1 MNLVSQI
8 EDDGLPRGG
17 ALKIEWKKLSGP
29 GEVTF
34 TSAAAATTRAKF
46 SAPGKYEVELS
57 ATDGQK
63 TSRTTVAVTVTA
75 AP

>member
-1 MNLVSQI
+1 
-8 EDDGLPRGG
+8 
-17 ALKIEWKKLSGP
+17 
-29 GEVTF
+29 VTF